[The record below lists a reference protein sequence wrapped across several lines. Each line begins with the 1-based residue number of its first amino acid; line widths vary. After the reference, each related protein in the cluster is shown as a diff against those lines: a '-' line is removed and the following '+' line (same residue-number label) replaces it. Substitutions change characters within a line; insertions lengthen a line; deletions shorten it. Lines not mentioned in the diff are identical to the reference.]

1 MSISQR
7 LLTPDLHLIVI
18 GGRLDQTQ
26 TDELESVLVQSLEAG
41 QINLLIDLSD
51 VSYVNSSGLRCLVTS
66 WRQARSRGG
75 NVSLCGLNP
84 RISEVFNVVGFSK
97 VFDIYPDC
105 ETAKKALG
113 KVES

>member
-1 MSISQR
+1 MSISQKS
-7 LLTPDLHLIVI
+7 LTPDLQLIVI

-26 TDELESVLVQSLEAG
+26 IDELESILSKSLEAG
-41 QINLLIDLSD
+41 HINLLIDLSA

-66 WRQARSRGG
+66 WRQARGRGG

-105 ETAKKALG
+105 EAAKKALG
-113 KVES
+113 KLDS